1 MNTLNDRKLAAKL
14 GRQIMEEKISFS
26 QFSEEFPKDKND
38 SEIFNLFDLI
48 EHQPKQ
54 GGFWGLSKKKFE
66 LYNLNIMR
74 TIENLEK

>member
-1 MNTLNDRKLAAKL
+1 MNTLEDRKLAAKL

-26 QFSEEFPKDKND
+26 QFSKEFPKDKTD
-38 SEIFNLFDLI
+38 AEIVNLFDLI

-54 GGFWGLSKKKFE
+54 GGFWGLSKKKFD

-74 TIENLEK
+74 TIEYLEK